1 MRGLSPH
8 VIRKDDDMSVLK
20 NERSLSKVE
29 FLDKARRIEKITMT
43 IAVKLPKRWTF
54 FLGQPI
60 ANLAF
65 NALNCVKAANS
76 LFPENPH
83 EVQTRRDYFIKAL
96 SYYSALISQMEIVA
110 DFIHIDSNNYQTWS
124 AMVFEEIKL
133 IKAVMKS
140 DKKRYMNIKQ

>member
-1 MRGLSPH
+1 
-8 VIRKDDDMSVLK
+8 MSVLK
-20 NERSLSKVE
+20 NERTLSKVE
-29 FLDKARRIEKITMT
+29 FLDKARRIEKITMA

-65 NALNCVKAANS
+65 DALNLVKAANS

-83 EVQTRRDYFIKAL
+83 EVQIRRTYFIKAL
-96 SYYSALISQMEIVA
+96 GCYSALVSQMEIIA
-110 DFIHIDSNNYQTWS
+110 DFVHVDCNNYQTWS

-140 DKKRYMNIKQ
+140 DKKRYMSIKR